1 MNTTIVNVKIDS
13 MTKTHAQEV
22 ADRLG
27 FSLGSLIKAFI
38 KQLVREKR
46 VSFSLSEEPS
56 EYLMHAIAE
65 SKKDIKKGWVSPEF
79 DNTEKAIAWL
89 DDSDKKYENQ
99 IREKIR

>member
-1 MNTTIVNVKIDS
+1 MSTTIVNVRVDS
-13 MTKTHAQEV
+13 LTKREAQEI

-27 FSLGSLIKAFI
+27 FSLGSLMKAFI

-46 VSFSLSEEPS
+46 VSFGLSEEPS
-56 EYLMHAIAE
+56 KYLMRSITE

-79 DNTEKAIAWL
+79 DNTEDALAWL
-89 DDSDKKYENQ
+89 DNPAKKYESQ

>member
-1 MNTTIVNVKIDS
+1 MNTAIVNVKIDT
-13 MTKTHAQEV
+13 MTKKQAQEI

-46 VSFSLSEEPS
+46 VSFGLSEEPS
-56 EYLMHAIAE
+56 KYLAQYLAE

-79 DNTEKAIAWL
+79 DNTKDAIAWL
-89 DDSDKKYENQ
+89 DNPDRKYENQ